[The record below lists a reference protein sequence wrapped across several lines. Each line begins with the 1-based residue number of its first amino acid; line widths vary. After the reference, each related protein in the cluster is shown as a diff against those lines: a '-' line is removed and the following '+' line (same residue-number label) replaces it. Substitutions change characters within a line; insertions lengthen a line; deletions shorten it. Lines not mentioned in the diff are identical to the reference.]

1 MASSNHQAIISD
13 SVNHIFVTRQW
24 PLCAC
29 CVTVPSKQKQGREE
43 VCGDQSEGMKKG
55 DVGKNLWLISG
66 DHCRGGQQDSL
77 QPCGTG
83 ELYCR
88 CPLNAV
94 VHSSLQQWP
103 HVYIYIYEKRS
114 LLLKTM
120 SMNGLNVNQKNVSL
134 CYPSTRPDELFLSA
148 LCIHIQM
155 VSVDMLSSGISC
167 VCAADIK
174 HTYSSTSTFINTHLY
189 TCTQLLSLSTPSI
202 DVQALLLQGLFQAL
216 LHSYKGKWTSK
227 CPKNIEFAFISLF
240 RGVQPPERHLIHHK
254 I

>member
-1 MASSNHQAIISD
+1 
-13 SVNHIFVTRQW
+13 
-24 PLCAC
+24 
-29 CVTVPSKQKQGREE
+29 
-43 VCGDQSEGMKKG
+43 
-55 DVGKNLWLISG
+55 
-66 DHCRGGQQDSL
+66 
-77 QPCGTG
+77 
-83 ELYCR
+83 
-88 CPLNAV
+88 
-94 VHSSLQQWP
+94 
-103 HVYIYIYEKRS
+103 
-114 LLLKTM
+114 
-120 SMNGLNVNQKNVSL
+120 MNGLNVNQKNVSL

-254 I
+254 IWPNLSRNPVLVSWEVSMSLSSADMRHLLESTWLALRTFHHEEIRVWPRSSGDCHSSLIQSFAHLISHSIWFQIKSE